1 MGATSDVLG
10 ACETVVVKV
19 VELVMKE
26 LTLDKLD
33 TVGIGSTL
41 LGQGRRG
48 RMHLFGEEGV
58 W

>member
-1 MGATSDVLG
+1 MGAITDVLG

-48 RMHLFGEEGV
+48 RLPL
-58 W
+58 